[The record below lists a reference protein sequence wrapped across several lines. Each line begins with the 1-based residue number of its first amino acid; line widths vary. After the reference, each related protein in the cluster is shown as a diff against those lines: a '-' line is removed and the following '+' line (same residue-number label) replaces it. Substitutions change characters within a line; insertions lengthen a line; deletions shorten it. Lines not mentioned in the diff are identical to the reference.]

1 MDRGQIKSG
10 DCIELSIWRECP
22 ECKGLGARI
31 IPQGGINIVVVPRE
45 ICTWCHGFGRQATFI
60 PIDQLAN
67 PDSGID
73 ALTLVRAIK
82 DWVDNQPEQTAMKPD
97 LVTCQACRGDGFARG
112 TRPGPCLWCEGSGKV
127 PAGKAGP

>member
-1 MDRGQIKSG
+1 MYRIKMEPSE
-10 DCIELSIWRECP
+10 CIEISIWRKCP

-31 IPQGGINIVVVPRE
+31 DSQGAVNIVVVPRE

-73 ALTLVRAIK
+73 PLALVRAIK
-82 DWVDNQPEQTAMKPD
+82 EWLLNQPELTAGAATGDSAP
-97 LVTCQACRGDGFARG
+97 CPHCRGTG
-112 TRPGPCLWCEGSGKV
+112 TYWGEPCPRCNPSIRPR
-127 PAGKAGP
+127 